1 LTLRTLTR
9 RRPSASIVIS
19 SAALFLSL
27 GGVGYAATA
36 LPSNSVG
43 TSQIRSNAVT
53 YQKIAP
59 NSVGKIRLAD
69 GGVINSKL
77 AEGSVSYKDIQDGA
91 VGTKRA
97 NLDQLQAR
105 VFKTCAAGSAIGAIS
120 SAGAPTCNS
129 TLPAEYGT
137 TDVTTTLTA
146 AAATVTT
153 KPLPAGADYLGFA
166 NTELS
171 ATSGSTT
178 PVRVTVS
185 CTLTVGS
192 TSDTRS
198 VMLATT
204 DTVGVVTTA
213 QLPLQVAG
221 ASGTGT
227 ETCTATAPTGVTLP
241 AVTATSS
248 LNAIQTSS
256 VN

>member
-1 LTLRTLTR
+1 LKFPTLTR

-36 LPSNSVG
+36 LPDNSVG
-43 TSQIRSNAVT
+43 SRQIANNAVT

-59 NSVGKIRLAD
+59 NTVGKVRLAD

-77 AEGSVSYKDIQDGA
+77 AQGSVSYKDIQEGA

-105 VFKTCAAGSAIGAIS
+105 VYKTCPAGSAIGAIS
-120 SAGAPTCNS
+120 NAGAPTCNA
-129 TLPAEYGT
+129 TLPAEYGATDAT
-137 TDVTTTLTA
+137 TALTPT
-146 AAATVTT
+146 AATVAT
-153 KPLPAGADYLGFA
+153 KALPTGADYLTLA

-171 ATSGSTT
+171 ATSGTA
-178 PVRVTVS
+178 PQRVTVT

-192 TSDTRS
+192 SSQTRS
-198 VMLATT
+198 AVIATT
-204 DTVGVVTTA
+204 GTTGNISTA
-213 QLPLQVAG
+213 SLPLQVAG
-221 ASGTGT
+221 TAGTAA
-227 ETCTATAPTGVTLP
+227 ESCTAAVPAGATAT
-241 AVTATSS
+241 AVTATSG

-256 VN
+256 DN